1 LRELARMQALGLRPQ
16 AAGCLFRHAL
26 RSAPRRAGAARAM
39 GAVEELV
46 ASGRGKRD
54 VQLVE
59 GDRLHSTTEDRVV
72 VWGGTLA
79 MAGTVLGGALQCAT
93 ALDCCAAAAALGA
106 AYVLAD
112 LGTGIYHFGVDNY
125 GDANTP
131 VFGRQI
137 EAFQGHHRRPWTIT
151 EREFENNVMLVFKP
165 MLPFAA
171 VFLLGTPFLP
181 PFVSVWAGSFMWLIC
196 MSQQFHA
203 WAHMRKS
210 ELNPA
215 IVWLQDHGVLVSRK
229 AHGAHHKAPFDG
241 NYCIVSGFWNPIL
254 DKDGAD
260 DSFFRTLERFI
271 YKTTGQKPRCWDL
284 PTDWHEEPYFKP
296 ESQ

>member
-1 LRELARMQALGLRPQ
+1 
-16 AAGCLFRHAL
+16 
-26 RSAPRRAGAARAM
+26 
-39 GAVEELV
+39 
-46 ASGRGKRD
+46 
-54 VQLVE
+54 
-59 GDRLHSTTEDRVV
+59 
-72 VWGGTLA
+72 
-79 MAGTVLGGALQCAT
+79 
-93 ALDCCAAAAALGA
+93 
-106 AYVLAD
+106 
-112 LGTGIYHFGVDNY
+112 
-125 GDANTP
+125 
-131 VFGRQI
+131 
-137 EAFQGHHRRPWTIT
+137 
-151 EREFENNVMLVFKP
+151 

-181 PFVSVWAGSFMWLIC
+181 PFVSVWAGAF
-196 MSQQFHA
+196 
-203 WAHMRKS
+203 
-210 ELNPA
+210 
-215 IVWLQDHGVLVSRK
+215 VWLQDHGVLVSRK

>member
-1 LRELARMQALGLRPQ
+1 
-16 AAGCLFRHAL
+16 
-26 RSAPRRAGAARAM
+26 M

-106 AYVLAD
+106 AYVLAGKARSGSNRRAGRAPHRRARPGHMLLPAPAD

-151 EREFENNVMLVFKP
+151 EREFENNVMLV
-165 MLPFAA
+165 
-171 VFLLGTPFLP
+171 
-181 PFVSVWAGSFMWLIC
+181 
-196 MSQQFHA
+196 
-203 WAHMRKS
+203 RD
-210 ELNPA
+210 PA
-215 IVWLQDHGVLVSRK
+215 CRP
-229 AHGAHHKAPFDG
+229 A
-241 NYCIVSGFWNPIL
+241 
-254 DKDGAD
+254 
-260 DSFFRTLERFI
+260 T
-271 YKTTGQKPRCWDL
+271 
-284 PTDWHEEPYFKP
+284 
-296 ESQ
+296 